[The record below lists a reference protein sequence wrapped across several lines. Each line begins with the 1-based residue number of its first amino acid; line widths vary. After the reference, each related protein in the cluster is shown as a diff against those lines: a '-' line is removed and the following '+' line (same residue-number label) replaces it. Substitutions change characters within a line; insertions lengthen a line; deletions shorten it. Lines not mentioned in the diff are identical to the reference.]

1 MSTSSPTL
9 RIRPYRRFL
18 TSAFHRRFVHAS
30 ALALLVCWD
39 DAFWLGS
46 KTSYFWSWFPISLTG
61 VRAVLIFVS
70 CLAVFIL
77 RVATLQLGRR
87 TTTSPF
93 NTFRRSLFSLST
105 LQILFWYVFSAW
117 WFSEVYIWSSRKS
130 ENLGWIIKGDM
141 STPDRLNER
150 PIYLRSVFLMLALC
164 QTAIHVCSDYSSV
177 HIPVSALT
185 KTPEPDSRTHKLPPI
200 SMRVQNAMPRI
211 TRRCAAVCA
220 LVALFGPIVYALFL
234 RQTFWSWHLRFA
246 KLIYSLPRSDARPT
260 GYPPGKPKFMLR
272 SFGVGLLLML
282 TWETTSFFFSTFL
295 AQEPLKKDQPLSTGS
310 KDPNGTLITG
320 LKAKRNVVKTFAF
333 WELVI
338 LAQKNPERRK
348 VIFADIG
355 REGGPAWNQMLSA
368 ALNVVQGINSRIE
381 AVTTKPR
388 PKDEAPNPETMEID
402 SLPCIAPPIKERPI
416 FASSP
421 PPQTRTE
428 EIESYID
435 WGAKR
440 IGQSKHPYEPPISKW
455 KGLLKYV
462 TPAGIP
468 PENLNLRALFR
479 WFSSL
484 LQKSPVGWF
493 FLTTFSRK
501 VSTTILGFPYSNAA
515 VIIDAIEATTRML
528 VASLSEDIY
537 GKVISG
543 VPTTVRTFTATVNA
557 IESFVQDHVKEEAGP
572 DEDIEEVEIVL
583 ARLKAG
589 LAELLSAFQLYLT
602 DQGLS
607 AVEHRAA
614 QNACAKGRL
623 LPEREERRKEQN
635 RQAAEIEKARQRE
648 RELELEAEAEA
659 QQKGDDRRRVDDK
672 KDGGAEKGK
681 DRAVKK
687 DKDKAKQNA
696 ERRPQK
702 RLEPQDPARK
712 KLFQNTVPK
721 STGRSREMEMVR

>member
-1 MSTSSPTL
+1 M
-9 RIRPYRRFL
+9 
-18 TSAFHRRFVHAS
+18 
-30 ALALLVCWD
+30 
-39 DAFWLGS
+39 
-46 KTSYFWSWFPISLTG
+46 
-61 VRAVLIFVS
+61 
-70 CLAVFIL
+70 
-77 RVATLQLGRR
+77 
-87 TTTSPF
+87 
-93 NTFRRSLFSLST
+93 
-105 LQILFWYVFSAW
+105 
-117 WFSEVYIWSSRKS
+117 
-130 ENLGWIIKGDM
+130 KGDM

-164 QTAIHVCSDYSSV
+164 QTAVHVYNDYSSV
-177 HIPVSALT
+177 HIPVSAPT
-185 KTPEPDSRTHKLPPI
+185 KTPEPDNRTHKLPPI
-200 SMRVQNAMPRI
+200 SMQVQNATPRI
-211 TRRCAAVCA
+211 TQRCAAVCVP
-220 LVALFGPIVYALFL
+220 VALLGPFIYALFL

-260 GYPPGKPKFMLR
+260 GYPPSNPKFMLR
-272 SFGVGLLLML
+272 SFGVGFLLML
-282 TWETTSFFFSTFL
+282 SWETTSFFFSTFL

-320 LKAKRNVVKTFAF
+320 LKAKRDVVKTFAF

-368 ALNVVQGINSRIE
+368 ALNVVQGIKSRIE
-381 AVTTKPR
+381 AATTKPR
-388 PKDEAPNPETMEID
+388 PKDEAPNPDTMEID
-402 SLPCIAPPIKERPI
+402 SLPRIAPPIKERPI

-455 KGLLKYV
+455 KELLKYT
-462 TPAGIP
+462 TPAGIS

-479 WFSSL
+479 WISSL
-484 LQKSPVGWF
+484 LQNSPIGWF

-501 VSTTILGFPYSNAA
+501 VNTTILGFPHSNAA
-515 VIIDAIEATTRML
+515 VIVDAIEATTRML

-589 LAELLSAFQLYLT
+589 LTELLSAFQLYLT

-635 RQAAEIEKARQRE
+635 RQAAEKEKARQRE
-648 RELELEAEAEA
+648 RERELEAEAEP
-659 QQKGDDRRRVDDK
+659 QQKADDRTRDGHN
-672 KDGGAEKGK
+672 KDGGAGKGT
-681 DRAVKK
+681 DRAAKP

-721 STGRSREMEMVR
+721 SMGRRREMEMVR

>member
-1 MSTSSPTL
+1 M
-9 RIRPYRRFL
+9 
-18 TSAFHRRFVHAS
+18 
-30 ALALLVCWD
+30 
-39 DAFWLGS
+39 
-46 KTSYFWSWFPISLTG
+46 
-61 VRAVLIFVS
+61 
-70 CLAVFIL
+70 
-77 RVATLQLGRR
+77 
-87 TTTSPF
+87 
-93 NTFRRSLFSLST
+93 
-105 LQILFWYVFSAW
+105 
-117 WFSEVYIWSSRKS
+117 
-130 ENLGWIIKGDM
+130 KGDM

-164 QTAIHVCSDYSSV
+164 QTAIHVYNDYSSV
-177 HIPVSALT
+177 HIQVSALS
-185 KTPEPDSRTHKLPPI
+185 KTPEPDNRTHKLPPI
-200 SMRVQNAMPRI
+200 SVQFQNAVPKI
-211 TRRCAAVCA
+211 LQRCAAVCA
-220 LVALFGPIVYALFL
+220 LVATLGPFIYALFL

-246 KLIYSLPRSDARPT
+246 KLIYSLSRSDARPT
-260 GYPPGKPKFMLR
+260 GYPPSSPKFMLR
-272 SFGVGLLLML
+272 SFGVGFLLTL

-295 AQEPLKKDQPLSTGS
+295 AQEPLKKDKPLSTGS

-320 LKAKRNVVKTFAF
+320 LKAQRDVVKTFAF

-338 LAQKNPERRK
+338 LAQKDSERRK

-368 ALNVVQGINSRIE
+368 ALHVVQGINSRIE
-381 AVTTKPR
+381 AATTKAR
-388 PKDEAPNPETMEID
+388 PNTEAQNPDTMEID
-402 SLPCIAPPIKERPI
+402 SLPRIAPPIKERPI

-440 IGQSKHPYEPPISKW
+440 IGQSQHPYEPPIPKW
-455 KGLLKYV
+455 KELLKYV
-462 TPAGIP
+462 TPAGIS
-468 PENLNLRALFR
+468 PENISLQALFR

-484 LQKSPVGWF
+484 LQKSPIGWF

-501 VSTTILGFPYSNAA
+501 VNTTILGSPHSNVA
-515 VIIDAIEATTRML
+515 VTVDAIEATTRML

-543 VPTTVRTFTATVNA
+543 VPTTVRTFTNTINA
-557 IESFVQDHVKEEAGP
+557 IESFVQNQVKEEAGP
-572 DEDIEEVEIVL
+572 DEDIEEVENVL

-602 DQGLS
+602 DQGLG

-635 RQAAEIEKARQRE
+635 RQMAEEGKARQRE
-648 RELELEAEAEA
+648 LERQQEGGDVKRDGGEGGDGAGNREKD
-659 QQKGDDRRRVDDK
+659 QDK
-672 KDGGAEKGK
+672 KKDQGK
-681 DRAVKK
+681 QK
-687 DKDKAKQNA
+687 A

-712 KLFQNTVPK
+712 KLFQHTVPR
-721 STGRSREMEMVR
+721 SMGRSKEMEMVR

>member
-1 MSTSSPTL
+1 M
-9 RIRPYRRFL
+9 
-18 TSAFHRRFVHAS
+18 
-30 ALALLVCWD
+30 
-39 DAFWLGS
+39 
-46 KTSYFWSWFPISLTG
+46 
-61 VRAVLIFVS
+61 
-70 CLAVFIL
+70 
-77 RVATLQLGRR
+77 
-87 TTTSPF
+87 
-93 NTFRRSLFSLST
+93 
-105 LQILFWYVFSAW
+105 
-117 WFSEVYIWSSRKS
+117 
-130 ENLGWIIKGDM
+130 KGDM

-164 QTAIHVCSDYSSV
+164 QTAIHVYSDYSSV
-177 HIPVSALT
+177 HIPVSAPA

-200 SMRVQNAMPRI
+200 SMRVQNAIPRI
-211 TRRCAAVCA
+211 TQRCAAVCV
-220 LVALFGPIVYALFL
+220 LVALFGPFIYALFL

-260 GYPPGKPKFMLR
+260 GYPPSKPKFMLR
-272 SFGVGLLLML
+272 SFGVGFLLML

-320 LKAKRNVVKTFAF
+320 LKATRNLVKTFAF
-333 WELVI
+333 WELVL

-355 REGGPAWNQMLSA
+355 REGGPAWTQMLSA

-381 AVTTKPR
+381 AATTKPR
-388 PKDEAPNPETMEID
+388 PKDEAPNPDTMEID

-440 IGQSKHPYEPPISKW
+440 IGQSKNPYEPPISKW

-484 LQKSPVGWF
+484 LQNSPIGWF
-493 FLTTFSRK
+493 FLTTFARK
-501 VSTTILGFPYSNAA
+501 VNTTILGCPHSNAA

-528 VASLSEDIY
+528 VASLSEDTY

-583 ARLKAG
+583 ARLKTG

-635 RQAAEIEKARQRE
+635 RQVAEMEKARQRE
-648 RELELEAEAEA
+648 RERELEAEAEA
-659 QQKGDDRRRVDDK
+659 QQKGDDGRRNDHK

-681 DRAVKK
+681 DRAAKK

-721 STGRSREMEMVR
+721 SMGRNREMEMVR